1 MDAFT
6 ALADPTRRH
15 ILELLGD
22 GERAA
27 GEIAESFAS
36 SPPAISQHL
45 KVLREHGLVRVRPE
59 GQHRYYSLD
68 PQGLGEIDAWLAQV
82 RRFWNRRLDLLES
95 ELKPEADGQQGED
108 E

>member
-1 MDAFT
+1 MDRFT
-6 ALADPTRRH
+6 ALADPTRRR

-27 GEIAESFAS
+27 GEIADHFAA

-45 KVLREHGLVRVRPE
+45 KVLRETGLVKVRPD
-59 GQHRYYSLD
+59 GQHRFYSLD
-68 PQGLGEIDAWLAQV
+68 PEGLDEVDAWLKRI
-82 RRFWNRRLDLLES
+82 RRFWGERLDALER
-95 ELKPEADGQQGED
+95 ELSKRDASNQGEK